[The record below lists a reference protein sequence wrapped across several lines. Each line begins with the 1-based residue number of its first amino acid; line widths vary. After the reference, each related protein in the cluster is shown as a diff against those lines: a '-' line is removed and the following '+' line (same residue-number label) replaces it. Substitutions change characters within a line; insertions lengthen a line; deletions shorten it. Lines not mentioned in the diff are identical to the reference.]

1 MDKKT
6 FEEFV
11 LANCKPVYRS
21 GTARPL
27 NPKRECEDEP
37 RWQPVD
43 RQYQNLMIRNGQLM
57 EIGAFG
63 QPRPVGRPPGRTGK
77 RLSWELPE
85 KSIKNIR

>member
-1 MDKKT
+1 LDKKR

-11 LANCKPVYRS
+11 LATCKPVYRS

-27 NPKRECEDEP
+27 NPQREGEDEP

-43 RQYQNLMIRNGQLM
+43 RQYQSLMIRDGQLM

-63 QPRPVGRPPGRTGK
+63 QPKPVGRPLGSTK
-77 RLSWELPE
+77 RKTLGYKLP
-85 KSIKNIR
+85 R

>member
-11 LANCKPVYRS
+11 LATCKPVYRS

-27 NPKRECEDEP
+27 NPKRGGEDEP

-43 RQYQNLMIRNGQLM
+43 RQYQNLMIRNGQLL

-63 QPRPVGRPPGRTGK
+63 QPKPVGRPPGSTGR
-77 RLSWELPE
+77 RLSWELP
-85 KSIKNIR
+85 KSS

>member
-1 MDKKT
+1 LDKKR

-11 LANCKPVYRS
+11 LATCKPVYRS

-27 NPKRECEDEP
+27 NPKREGEDEP
-37 RWQPVD
+37 RWQPVN
-43 RQYQNLMIRNGQLM
+43 RQYQNLMIRNGRLL

-63 QPRPVGRPPGRTGK
+63 QPRPVGRPPGPTGR

-85 KSIKNIR
+85 NR